1 MAQVQ
6 DQPGPQYEILFNGG
20 GEKREMKKGGKRE
33 ERGGREEEEERKNR
47 AHECIK
53 MKLRF

>member
-20 GEKREMKKGGKRE
+20 GEKREMKKGGRGKRE
-33 ERGGREEEEERKNR
+33 EGERKRRKERTEPMN
-47 AHECIK
+47 A
-53 MKLRF
+53 

>member
-1 MAQVQ
+1 MRF
-6 DQPGPQYEILFNGG
+6 YSMEE

-33 ERGGREEEEERKNR
+33 ERGGREEEEEKKNR